1 MTVSVSIKTI
11 SDSLKSNYDAVKYD
25 PKKYQEFVR
34 DLIPLYEKVILPLA
48 SDDRA
53 GFDRLDQ
60 QIKLAKAGPVPLP
73 SRHLL
78 PLGILGLMATIGYVA
93 RDTFSSQ
100 NLKSALISKTEWMEV
115 ATMPFAKSLV
125 HFFTPAIRSFDEINA
140 LKMLGYDVVP
150 VALGAALVAGA
161 SLAILNLT
169 CFQPSKKDSGV

>member
-1 MTVSVSIKTI
+1 MTVSVSINTI
-11 SDSLKSNYDAVKYD
+11 SDSLKSKYDAVKYN

-34 DLIPLYEKVILPLA
+34 DVIPLYETVILPLA

-53 GFDRLDQ
+53 GFDRLDR
-60 QIKLAKAGPVPLP
+60 QIKLAKAGPVSLP

-100 NLKSALISKTEWMEV
+100 NLKSALISRTEWMEV

-125 HFFTPAIRSFDEINA
+125 HFFTPAIHSFHEINS
-140 LKMLGYDVVP
+140 MTMFGYDVVP
-150 VALGAALVAGA
+150 VALGVALAAGV
-161 SLAILNLT
+161 SLSVLNLT
-169 CFQPSKKDSGV
+169 CFQPSKKDSGT